1 MSHSLNSISQAYNFT
16 KPTKQNSIVDL
27 LRNSEIEFSTCSR
40 VENALP
46 NVSTGFGKN
55 NDLHYETPCKKPKL
69 NTPLYKENYFAEFRT
84 EEEKR
89 QARNA
94 LGLYDNSDVVIMS
107 LLTTKDALPSQQE
120 LADAAIK
127 QLCSGDKFFTPA
139 TSFKAV
145 YDSSG
150 VTLST
155 RLQEINAV
163 ITKQQSDLLKI
174 TQVSNSKNITSLGD
188 VTAFLKGFD
197 NGDNLHNT
205 IDTMSK
211 EMVRFEVTGQI
222 TQ

>member
-1 MSHSLNSISQAYNFT
+1 MSHLINSISQAQVSPR
-16 KPTKQNSIVDL
+16 PTKQDSIVDL

-40 VENALP
+40 SENVLP
-46 NVSTGFGKN
+46 NVNTGFGKN
-55 NDLHYETPCKKPKL
+55 NDLYYETPCKKPKL
-69 NTPLYKENYFAEFRT
+69 NLPLYKENYLSEFRT

-107 LLTTKDALPSQQE
+107 LLTTKDELPSQQDLE
-120 LADAAIK
+120 KASIK

-155 RLQEINAV
+155 RLQEINTV

-174 TQVSNSKNITSLGD
+174 TQVSNSKEITSLGD
-188 VTAFLKGFD
+188 ITAFLKGFN
-197 NGDNLHNT
+197 NGDNLH
-205 IDTMSK
+205 DTLDSMDK
-211 EMVRFEVTGQI
+211 EMVRFEETEQI
-222 TQ
+222 TY